1 MGGFFGIVSSE
12 PCVTDLFY
20 GTDYHSHLGTKRGGM
35 ACVNKEGY
43 FSRSIHSL
51 ENAHFRNKFEGDLH
65 KFNGHAGIGVI
76 SDTDAQPILI
86 HSHLGRF
93 ALVTVAK
100 INNLNE
106 LAKELLAKGTNFN
119 ELSSGSFNPT
129 ELVAQLITQKP
140 DFAQGIRYAQECIK
154 GSCSMLILTENG
166 LIAARDRYGR
176 TPIVIGKK
184 EGAMAAAFETCS
196 FPNLGF
202 TTQYYLGPGEA
213 VSLQNDG
220 YTQLLT
226 PGNKL
231 QICSFLWIY
240 YGYPS
245 SSYEKINVDD
255 VRYRSGLA
263 MGEQDAHAIDMA
275 AAIPDSGTCMAIGYA
290 QGKGI
295 PYRSAI
301 VKYTPTWPR
310 SFMPSNQSVRSL
322 VAQMK
327 LLPNR
332 SLLTGKRMVF
342 CDDSIV
348 RGTQLEKNARL
359 LRGYGTKE
367 VHIRI
372 SCPPLVYPCPYINFS
387 ASKSEKELI
396 SRRIIEEF
404 EGNSNKNV
412 ALYATTGSLQYTK
425 MVNRIAE
432 LLTLDSLAFNPI
444 ETLVSAIGL
453 SKEHICT
460 HCFDASSYGEA

>member
-1 MGGFFGIVSSE
+1 MGGFFGIVSTAS
-12 PCVTDLFY
+12 CVTDLFY

-100 INNLNE
+100 INNINE
-106 LAKELLAKGTNFN
+106 LANELIAKGNNFN

-129 ELVAQLITQKP
+129 EVVAHLITEEQ
-140 DFAQGIRYAQECIK
+140 DFAQGIRHAQERIK
-154 GSCSMLILTENG
+154 GSCSMLILTEKG
-166 LIAARDRYGR
+166 IIAARDRYGR
-176 TPIVIGKK
+176 TPIVLGEK
-184 EGAMAAAFETCS
+184 EGAWAAASETCS
-196 FPNLGF
+196 FPSLDF
-202 TTQYYLGPGEA
+202 SSRHYLGPGEA
-213 VSLQNDG
+213 VLMHSDG
-220 YTQLLT
+220 YEQILA
-226 PGNKL
+226 PGDEM

-245 SSYEKINVDD
+245 SCYEKINVDE
-255 VRYRSGLA
+255 VRYRSGFT
-263 MGEQDAHAIDMA
+263 MGEQDRHTIDMA
-275 AAIPDSGTCMAIGYA
+275 ASIPDSGTCMAIGYA
-290 QGKGI
+290 QGKGV
-295 PYRSAI
+295 PYRNAI

-310 SFMPSNQSVRSL
+310 SFMPGNQEIRDL

-332 SLLTGKRMVF
+332 SLLTGKRMAF

-348 RGTQLEKNARL
+348 RGTQLKRNAHL

-372 SCPPLVYPCPYINFS
+372 SCPPLLYPCPFINFS

-396 SRRIIEEF
+396 GRRIIEKL
-404 EGNSNKNV
+404 EGSGSQNI
-412 ALYATTGSLQYTK
+412 APYACCGSQEYTK
-425 MVNRIAE
+425 MVNCMVSD
-432 LLTLDSLAFNPI
+432 LTLDSLIFTPV
-444 ETLVSAIGL
+444 ESLVSAIGL
-453 SKEHICT
+453 PKSRICT
-460 HCFDASSYGEA
+460 HCFDGTGSSTL